1 VSEWDEFHFGR
12 LAVPA
17 HGVEE
22 MAVDTPYEVGAFAMT
37 LEDPAHE
44 LYLAHAEVSI
54 GTHEDGYVDFI
65 TWSAETMGYLWAS
78 WIFTEVSH
86 RRRDMVV
93 LYANEPGDWVQ
104 LLKKSWDELPIETI
118 ADLEDVRAPLEFF
131 ATVIRAVAPTIT
143 VRPIDDEFMRA
154 LPERA
159 PPWPDGEVEIPGVPR
174 WQGDP
179 IS

>member
-1 VSEWDEFHFGR
+1 MSEWHDFHFGR
-12 LAVPA
+12 RAVPA

-22 MAVDTPYEVGAFAMT
+22 MAVDQPYEVGAFAMT
-37 LEDPAHE
+37 LEDPPGE
-44 LYLAHAEVSI
+44 LYLARAEVSI
-54 GTHEDGYVDFI
+54 GTHEDGYVDFS

-78 WIFTEVSH
+78 WIFIEVSL
-86 RRRDMVV
+86 RCRDVVV
-93 LYANEPGDWVQ
+93 LYDAEPGEWEQ
-104 LLKKSWDELPIETI
+104 AITKSWDELPDEMIEV
-118 ADLEDVRAPLEFF
+118 LEAPSAPLEFF

>member
-1 VSEWDEFHFGR
+1 VSEWHEFHFGR
-12 LAVPA
+12 RAVPA

-37 LEDPAHE
+37 LEDPAGE
-44 LYLAHAEVSI
+44 LYLASAKVSI

-65 TWSAETMGYLWAS
+65 TWSATTGGYDWAS
-78 WIFTEVSH
+78 WIFIQVSH

-93 LYANEPGDWVQ
+93 LYDAEGEWVQ

-118 ADLEDVRAPLEFF
+118 ADLEDARAPLEFF

-159 PPWPDGEVEIPGVPR
+159 PPWPEGDVDPGWPP